1 MLNKNSLPAGLL
13 IALIAPALTFAAAY
27 LLRNNNLI
35 INKPALPYF
44 VAIALNLVLIRVF
57 SKKAADKTIR
67 GIMLVTFVFMV
78 LIFIFK
84 IHPVR

>member
-1 MLNKNSLPAGLL
+1 MLNKNSLPAGILV
-13 IALIAPALTFAAAY
+13 ALIGPAFAIVAAY
-27 LLRNNNLI
+27 LLKNNSYI

-44 VAIALNLVLIRVF
+44 IAIALNLVLIRFF

-67 GIMLVTFVFMV
+67 GIMLATFAFMV

-84 IHPVR
+84 IHPIR

>member
-1 MLNKNSLPAGLL
+1 MLNKNSLPAGIL
-13 IALIAPALTFAAAY
+13 IALIAPALAWAAAY
-27 LLRNNNLI
+27 MLKDNNLI
-35 INKPALPYF
+35 INKSALPYF
-44 VAIALNLVLIRVF
+44 IAIALNLVLIRVF

-67 GIMLVTFVFMV
+67 GIILVTFVFMV

>member
-1 MLNKNSLPAGLL
+1 MLNKNSLPAGIL
-13 IALIAPALTFAAAY
+13 IALIAPALAWAAAY
-27 LLRNNNLI
+27 LLRNDNLI

-44 VAIALNLVLIRVF
+44 IAISLNLVLIRVF

-78 LIFIFK
+78 LILIFK

>member
-1 MLNKNSLPAGLL
+1 MLNKNSLPAGIL
-13 IALIAPALTFAAAY
+13 IALIAPALAWAAAY
-27 LLRNNNLI
+27 LLRNYNLI

-44 VAIALNLVLIRVF
+44 IAIALNLVLIRVF

-78 LIFIFK
+78 LILIFK

>member
-1 MLNKNSLPAGLL
+1 MLNKNSLPAGIL
-13 IALIAPALTFAAAY
+13 ISLIAPALAWAAAY
-27 LLRNNNLI
+27 LLKDNNLI

-44 VAIALNLVLIRVF
+44 IAIALNLVLIRVF

-84 IHPVR
+84 IHTVR

>member
-1 MLNKNSLPAGLL
+1 MLNKNSLPAGIL
-13 IALIAPALTFAAAY
+13 IALIAPALAWAAAY
-27 LLRNNNLI
+27 LLRNYNLI

-44 VAIALNLVLIRVF
+44 IAIALNLVLIRVF

>member
-1 MLNKNSLPAGLL
+1 MLNKNSLPTGLL
-13 IALIAPALTFAAAY
+13 IALIAPALAFAAAY
-27 LLRNNNLI
+27 LLRNDNLI

-44 VAIALNLVLIRVF
+44 IAIALNLVLIRVF

-84 IHPVR
+84 IHPAR

>member
-1 MLNKNSLPAGLL
+1 MLNKNSLPAGILV
-13 IALIAPALTFAAAY
+13 ALIFPAFAFIAAY
-27 LLRNNNLI
+27 LLRNNSYI

-44 VAIALNLVLIRVF
+44 TAIFLNLMLIMFF
-57 SKKAADKTIR
+57 SKKAADKTIK
-67 GIMLVTFVFMV
+67 GIMLATFVFML

>member
-1 MLNKNSLPAGLL
+1 MLNKNSLPTGLL
-13 IALIAPALTFAAAY
+13 IALIAPALAFAAAY

-44 VAIALNLVLIRVF
+44 IAIALNLVLIRVF